1 MTTKEKNLKKGAKA
15 FDLLQQIKKYANA
28 CFEQGT
34 PEYEAVIHNV
44 SILEKNFE
52 PYSIQFKK
60 IRDEKQ
66 QKELVAKETCAREG
80 HTGEWHEHEYT
91 VWAICVSNV
100 TVQLPKKIGL
110 EFVQDVE
117 NKKQ

>member
-15 FDLLQQIKKYANA
+15 FTLLQQIQKYANA

-34 PEYEAVIHNV
+34 PEYEAVMHSI

-60 IRDEKQ
+60 FKM
-66 QKELVAKETCAREG
+66 K
-80 HTGEWHEHEYT
+80 
-91 VWAICVSNV
+91 S
-100 TVQLPKKIGL
+100 KKKSL
-110 EFVQDVE
+110 
-117 NKKQ
+117 

>member
-15 FDLLQQIKKYANA
+15 FDLLQQIQKYANA

-34 PEYEAVIHNV
+34 PEYEAVMHSI

-60 IRDEKQ
+60 IQDEKQ
-66 QKELVAKETCAREG
+66 
-80 HTGEWHEHEYT
+80 
-91 VWAICVSNV
+91 
-100 TVQLPKKIGL
+100 KKRACSQGNL
-110 EFVQDVE
+110 CTRRTYWRMA
-117 NKKQ
+117 

>member
-34 PEYEAVIHNV
+34 PEYEAVIHSV
-44 SILEKNFE
+44 SIE
-52 PYSIQFKK
+52 
-60 IRDEKQ
+60 
-66 QKELVAKETCAREG
+66 
-80 HTGEWHEHEYT
+80 
-91 VWAICVSNV
+91 VSNV

>member
-44 SILEKNFE
+44 F
-52 PYSIQFKK
+52 IQFNSKK
-60 IRDEKQ
+60 FEMK
-66 QKELVAKETCAREG
+66 
-80 HTGEWHEHEYT
+80 
-91 VWAICVSNV
+91 S
-100 TVQLPKKIGL
+100 
-110 EFVQDVE
+110 
-117 NKKQ
+117 NKKSL

>member
-34 PEYEAVIHNV
+34 PEYEAVIHSV

-52 PYSIQFKK
+52 PYSIQFNSKK
-60 IRDEKQ
+60 FEMK
-66 QKELVAKETCAREG
+66 
-80 HTGEWHEHEYT
+80 
-91 VWAICVSNV
+91 S
-100 TVQLPKKIGL
+100 
-110 EFVQDVE
+110 
-117 NKKQ
+117 NKKSL